1 VWLAQWVAKGELA
14 LFNSVVDLI
23 SLSFIL
29 MTGFRSSMVVSYSQ
43 TKNDR
48 DIINIFRY
56 FLIGIVLLTWGAVI
70 PYIKHGLHIR
80 VEYLQLVGGY
90 LRAGAQGLLHQSG
103 GHVPD
108 V

>member
-1 VWLAQWVAKGELA
+1 MHAIQDEQPDSLGRLKQAFITGMWASLASIIIGFAFKVWLAQWVAKGDLA

-23 SLSFIL
+23 SLSLIL

-56 FLIGIVLLTWGAVI
+56 FLIGMVLLTWGW
-70 PYIKHGLHIR
+70 
-80 VEYLQLVGGY
+80 
-90 LRAGAQGLLHQSG
+90 
-103 GHVPD
+103 
-108 V
+108 